1 MCIVGIQPEGYWN
14 DDFKRVN
21 IRVQAVFKLYVA
33 AYLVVVQH
41 VRLADGFDGGVHCRD
56 GGMELFG
63 DFPGGHPR
71 FAEAQGLDVQAEA
84 VAEAIRKADYAAL
97 VAEALR
103 EEKPTA
109 KPVVAAYAMSAGI
122 PAKGEYD
129 DLLSRT

>member
-1 MCIVGIQPEGYWN
+1 MTELKP
-14 DDFKRVN
+14 F
-21 IRVQAVFKLYVA
+21 QAEVEQLRADRA
-33 AYLVVVQH
+33 AAE
-41 VRLADGFDGGVHCRD
+41 LAAKQQ
-56 GGMELFG
+56 ELT
-63 DFPGGHPR
+63 R

-84 VAEAIRKADYAAL
+84 VAEAIQKADYAAL

-103 EEKPTA
+103 AEKPTA